1 LRKTIC
7 YVATSAG
14 DWGGAS
20 RVLNVT
26 LRLLDRSRFE
36 PLVLFPA
43 PGPILPDLDQ
53 RGIRYKIWGP
63 LTEYEGPRS
72 YIRAV
77 ARAWCFLRRERVAVL
92 HINHAGFWRAAELLA
107 AKIAQVPI
115 VAHYHVAID
124 RSPPYTSLLNRV
136 LTVSEFVSRCSDSR
150 GVHKTVI
157 YNAVE
162 LERFDQAKN
171 IRAELR
177 LPPDASV
184 VSFVGQIRGIK
195 GIDLFIRLANEIR
208 DPAVRFLIAGECRE
222 SKGYADGYSRDRL
235 MSEIA
240 HDPRILYVGYRDDV
254 ENIYCSSDILVMPS
268 RWQEPFGLINIEAG
282 AARRPMVASRVG
294 GIPEVI
300 RDGVNGLLFSPDDFA
315 ALVYAVRHLLESEAL
330 RTAMGARAR
339 LIVEKEFT
347 TTPIRK
353 LEALYDE
360 ISHSS

>member
-1 LRKTIC
+1 MRKTIC

-36 PLVLFPA
+36 PLVLFPS
-43 PGPILPDLDQ
+43 PGPILPDLDR
-53 RGIRYKIWGP
+53 RGIRYMIWGP
-63 LTEYEGPRS
+63 LTEYVGPLS
-72 YIRAV
+72 YIKAV
-77 ARAWCFLRRERVAVL
+77 ARAWRFLRREQVAVL

-107 AKIAQVPI
+107 AKIAHVPI
-115 VAHYHVAID
+115 LAHYHLAID
-124 RSPPYTSLLNRV
+124 RAPPFTSLLDRV
-136 LTVSEFVSRCSDSR
+136 LTVSEFVSRSSDSR
-150 GVHKTVI
+150 GVDKTVI

-171 IRAELR
+171 IRAELG
-177 LPPDASV
+177 LPPDAKV

-195 GIDLFIRLANEIR
+195 GIDLFIRLADEIR
-208 DPAVRFLIAGECRE
+208 DPTVRFLIAGECRE

-240 HDPRILYVGYRDDV
+240 HDPRILYVGYRSDV
-254 ENIYCSSDILVMPS
+254 ENVYCSSDILVMPS

-300 RDGVNGLLFSPDDFA
+300 RDGVNGLLFNPDDFA
-315 ALVYAVRHLLESEAL
+315 ALARAVTQLIEDEAL

-339 LIVEKEFT
+339 RTVENEFSLA
-347 TTPIRK
+347 PIRK

-360 ISHSS
+360 VSRG